1 MAMLDPNK
9 AWSLF
14 MTDPVDFLIVAGAVI
29 AFFGGGA
36 WWLRGHWTS
45 ERIAAL
51 EERLRL
57 AQDGQTTVKKDV
69 ERLQAQV
76 GEQPRATVQ
85 SNEDSKQ
92 VDKQIEPAKRVIIH
106 ETPDVLVGIYKNHVS
121 IQADKLIESYVGK
134 SIHVSGLVSD
144 VYDSTADI
152 TVVLR
157 LGEGLE
163 NYLLVFCRFPTLW
176 RDRVEI
182 LRRRQ
187 TVTILGEINSVE
199 TDNIRLINCELADHP
214 ATA

>member
-106 ETPDVLVGIYKNHVS
+106 ETPDVLVGIYK
-121 IQADKLIESYVGK
+121 
-134 SIHVSGLVSD
+134 
-144 VYDSTADI
+144 
-152 TVVLR
+152 
-157 LGEGLE
+157 
-163 NYLLVFCRFPTLW
+163 
-176 RDRVEI
+176 
-182 LRRRQ
+182 
-187 TVTILGEINSVE
+187 
-199 TDNIRLINCELADHP
+199 
-214 ATA
+214 